1 MTDKAA
7 VRHSM
12 RDTLAAIDA
21 DAHMHAANAC
31 AMHASTVLPEHGSG
45 VLMGYLPMADELN
58 VEPIMQAWLADGGHL
73 AAPRPAWDT
82 RTMQAIALPS
92 LDPSHVHTGRHGVRE
107 PAGNQVIDDDALAA
121 ILVPGLA
128 FDHRGHRLGRGGGF
142 YDRFLA
148 RLGPQ
153 ILRIG
158 VCMDEQIIGAVP
170 CADHDQRVHVVLSPT
185 GIVDAR

>member
-1 MTDKAA
+1 ML
-7 VRHSM
+7 S
-12 RDTLAAIDA
+12 
-21 DAHMHAANAC
+21 
-31 AMHASTVLPEHGSG
+31 
-45 VLMGYLPMADELN
+45 
-58 VEPIMQAWLADGGHL
+58 
-73 AAPRPAWDT
+73 
-82 RTMQAIALPS
+82 IALQY